1 MVDENESEDNVTAYA
16 ADARLADQAG
26 FESWTAQIV
35 DKLNDRADAARFNS
49 EVAAGARGQAK
60 RQSLPTSSVP
70 AGALRRAFGKLM
82 SAFRIRRNEA

>member
-35 DKLNDRADAARFNS
+35 DK
-49 EVAAGARGQAK
+49 
-60 RQSLPTSSVP
+60 
-70 AGALRRAFGKLM
+70 
-82 SAFRIRRNEA
+82 